1 MQSDIPVSDK
11 DQVFTEL
18 RPSLYAVAYHMLA
31 NTADAEDMVQE
42 SFLRWQKTDESQ
54 VRSSKAF
61 LTTIVTRLC
70 IKHLESARVRRE
82 RYFDSAVP
90 EALEGDPSD
99 AHAQLADAL
108 GEALLVM
115 LKALS
120 PLERAVFLLREV
132 FDCEYGEIAGIV
144 DKSEENCR
152 QILRRA
158 RERVARRRPR
168 YDGMPQE
175 EEQIVK
181 RFVQAAAAGNWAG
194 PIAA

>member
-90 EALEGDPSD
+90 EACDASD

-132 FDCEYGEIAGIV
+132 FDCEYGEIAGV
-144 DKSEENCR
+144 VGKSEENCR
-152 QILRRA
+152 QILRRG
-158 RERVARRRPR
+158 RRGGGGR
-168 YDGMPQE
+168 
-175 EEQIVK
+175 
-181 RFVQAAAAGNWAG
+181 AG
-194 PIAA
+194 PPPRQHHTAERKS